1 MIKIINEK
9 IIKAIADIAAKDIQ
23 SQYPKVDYLTS
34 TVRTAVIVAS
44 NTVLHLDIHP

>member
-34 TVRTAVIVAS
+34 TVRTAVIEAA
-44 NTVLHLDIHP
+44 NKVLDVEIRP